1 MMRRNLMSPI
11 FTRGAL
17 PVFLEVSVPNQATTS
32 ECLRTRLSRSLRH
45 SCAGATR
52 TAFNRSSSG
61 VAPALYEWMIIS
73 SMRCQARVL
82 RLIGAFY
89 FNFLSV
95 AIAPFLCDW
104 NITNPIRILA

>member
-1 MMRRNLMSPI
+1 
-11 FTRGAL
+11 
-17 PVFLEVSVPNQATTS
+17 
-32 ECLRTRLSRSLRH
+32 
-45 SCAGATR
+45 
-52 TAFNRSSSG
+52 
-61 VAPALYEWMIIS
+61 
-73 SMRCQARVL
+73 MRCQARVL